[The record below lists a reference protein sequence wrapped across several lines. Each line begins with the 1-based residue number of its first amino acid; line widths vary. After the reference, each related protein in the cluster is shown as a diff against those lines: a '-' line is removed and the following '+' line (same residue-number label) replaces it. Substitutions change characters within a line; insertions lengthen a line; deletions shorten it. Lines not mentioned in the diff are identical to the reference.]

1 MASAGVCIQTAI
13 CPYSATIRAVST
25 TATTAKSQM
34 PVPTM
39 EAVLRS
45 SFAPVAMPINTVIP
59 VVSPR
64 MTPVT
69 VCIT

>member
-1 MASAGVCIQTAI
+1 
-13 CPYSATIRAVST
+13 
-25 TATTAKSQM
+25 M

-59 VVSPR
+59 VVSPENDAR
-64 MTPVT
+64 HSLHHLASDGHGGHARGT
-69 VCIT
+69 VVPPHHKQVGSP

>member
-1 MASAGVCIQTAI
+1 MASTGVCIQTAI
-13 CPYSATIRAVST
+13 CPCSATIRAVST
-25 TATTAKSQM
+25 AATTAKSQM